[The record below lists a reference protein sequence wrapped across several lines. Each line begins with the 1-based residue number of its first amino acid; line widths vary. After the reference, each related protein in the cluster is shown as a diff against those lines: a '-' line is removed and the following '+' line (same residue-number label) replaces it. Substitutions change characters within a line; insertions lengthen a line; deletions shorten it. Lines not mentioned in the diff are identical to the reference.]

1 VRGGGR
7 RRRQRRGA
15 SYPLFEF
22 IHRGLV
28 EVSISLSGSGSS
40 INFPIQR
47 PSIRATWLQLP
58 VIEPLIGALFLK
70 LK

>member
-40 INFPIQR
+40 INFPIQLG
-47 PSIRATWLQLP
+47 LQLGP
-58 VIEPLIGALFLK
+58 RGYSYL
-70 LK
+70 